1 MSLEGICNVME
12 RGSAPSSVSRDVDV
26 NWFLVEPASVE
37 ELAAL
42 FRIFGEAALVPHYD
56 HKLKCLLG
64 TDTVFVDMKRLRAVT
79 ENVVSDLV
87 MAVQCGMTVH
97 ELRRTLAAQMQIF
110 PVSRVYD
117 HLTLAQLI
125 ALGDAGACESGYG
138 SLRSNI
144 LGFEFFDSQ
153 GNSTKCGGRVVKN
166 VTGYDVSKL
175 FVGSGRLA
183 LPYLVYLRLFAR
195 AQTAALFCAEGD
207 PQDLLHFSGKL
218 LGSGINPYILELVQG
233 EDGTFRLYIGLDGP
247 APMVDE
253 LKALLITLSSA
264 EGLPLLVECPREDA
278 ELMNFDTAALDR
290 LEVFLSLEGLSFV
303 LGKLR
308 RYLPAAVPD
317 DGAGNWSL
325 RVRPATGRLIIDCSS
340 SPCSMATDDKAWLA
354 KMEAAELGLK
364 KALSL
369 WKQEIET
376 FSPARRGFFRLEN
389 FSIMKRVAGRLIAT
403 TGGVGTA
410 TNAQAVGTS
419 LSLRLE
425 EELDR
430 RKRFHPFVWPVQAG
444 LRREEVSD

>member
-1 MSLEGICNVME
+1 MSLEGICNLVE
-12 RGSAPSSVSRDVDV
+12 RGSAPSSVSADADV
-26 NWFLVEPASVE
+26 NWFLVEPASLE
-37 ELAAL
+37 ELASL
-42 FRIFGEAALVPHYD
+42 FHIFGEAALVPHYD

-64 TDTVFVDMKRLRAVT
+64 ADTVFVDMKRLAAVT

-87 MAVQCGMTVH
+87 LAVQCGMTVH
-97 ELRRTLAAQMQIF
+97 ELRRMLAEQMQIF

-144 LGFEFFDSQ
+144 LGFEFFDGQ
-153 GNSTKCGGRVVKN
+153 GHRTKCGGRVVKN

-175 FVGSGRLA
+175 FVGSGRMA

-195 AQTAALFCAEGD
+195 AQAAALFLAQGG
-207 PQDLLHFSGKL
+207 PQELLHFSGKL

-233 EDGTFRLYIGLDGP
+233 EGGTFRLYIGLDGP

-264 EGLPLLVECPREDA
+264 EGLPVVQCPREDA
-278 ELMNFDTAALDR
+278 ELMSFDSAALER
-290 LEVFLSLEGLSFV
+290 LEVFLSQEGLSFV
-303 LGKLR
+303 LGKLSR
-308 RYLPAAVPD
+308 FVPAKVPD
-317 DGAGNWSL
+317 HGAGNWSL
-325 RVRPATGRLIIDCSS
+325 RARPATGRLIIDCST
-340 SPCSMATDDKAWLA
+340 SPSSMAGDDKDWLA
-354 KMEAAELGLK
+354 NMEAAELGLK
-364 KALSL
+364 QALSL
-369 WKQEIET
+369 WKHEIET
-376 FSPARRGFFRLEN
+376 FSPARRGFFRFEN

-403 TGGVGTA
+403 TGGAGPATDAQKVGD
-410 TNAQAVGTS
+410 S

-430 RKRFHPFVWPVQAG
+430 RKRFHPFAWPARQ
-444 LRREEVSD
+444 EEVLN